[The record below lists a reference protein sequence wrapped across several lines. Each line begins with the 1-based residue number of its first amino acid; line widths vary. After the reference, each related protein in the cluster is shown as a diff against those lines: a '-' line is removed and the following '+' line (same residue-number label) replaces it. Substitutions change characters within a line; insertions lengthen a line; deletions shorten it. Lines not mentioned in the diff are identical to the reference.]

1 MNRVQKVNETLTVNK
16 RKYNISWNPNHQLNL
31 LVELVPDMISKANVT
46 KRLRV
51 QILIIPQIQVMHF
64 ARNMRSYCATSTLPM
79 SGRI

>member
-51 QILIIPQIQVMHF
+51 QYQLSLNEIF
-64 ARNMRSYCATSTLPM
+64 CASMRIRVRVYQ
-79 SGRI
+79 